1 MSKFKL
7 FIENFLI
14 YGVGGVISKA
24 VPLLMLP
31 VITRLMP
38 NPLYYGLADLSGA
51 ITSFGSAI
59 AVLGMYD
66 AMFRYF
72 FEKEDEEYKKDICS
86 TTLIFT
92 LGMSFVIF
100 LLMLLLK
107 EQIATFI
114 FSDLQYGYLVYLT
127 AVATFVGATNSI
139 IAAPTRMQNKR
150 KIFLVTN
157 TLSPIIGYSVSIP
170 LLLNGYYV
178 IALPMAG
185 VVSSL
190 VMELAF
196 WQMNRHWFSFRRFR
210 LDYLRNLLKI
220 AVPLAPTFL
229 VYWVFNSC
237 DRIMLADILGGQATG
252 IYSVGAKLG
261 MASQLIYTAF
271 AGGWQY
277 FAFSTMKDK
286 NQVESNSKVMEYLGI
301 VSFAA
306 TLFICAIS
314 CWFYNCL
321 FVGEY
326 VAGYV
331 VSPYLFLA
339 TLLLMLY
346 QVITNQFL
354 VVKKTWPGVL
364 CLSIGAMMNVGCNAW
379 LIPQLGIEGAGLA
392 TLIGY
397 FVSLVLVSIVLIRM
411 NLLVISPRFYAA
423 VMILSICFIIWRLFF
438 HESLLEGFGVAVF
451 GTIGIFACYCGEFYS
466 IWQNRNHLMSRR

>member
-38 NPLYYGLADLSGA
+38 NPLYYGLADLSGT

-59 AVLGMYD
+59 AILGMYD

-210 LDYLRNLLKI
+210 LDYLQNLLKI

-237 DRIMLADILGGQATG
+237 DRIMLADILGVQATG

-286 NQVESNSKVMEYLGI
+286 NQVKSNSKVMEYLGI

-339 TLLLMLY
+339 PLLLMLY
-346 QVITNQFL
+346 QVIANQFL

-379 LIPQLGIEGAGLA
+379 LIPQLGIEGAGMA

-397 FVSLVLVSIVLIRM
+397 FVSLVLVSIVLMRM
-411 NLLVISPRFYAA
+411 KLLVISPRFYAA
-423 VMILSICFIIWRLFF
+423 AVILVISCTVWRLLFR
-438 HESLLEGFGVAVF
+438 ENLFGGLGIAVL
-451 GTIGIFACYCGEFYS
+451 GTIGIFACYCGEFYA
-466 IWQNRNHLMSRR
+466 IWKSRNRQRL